1 MKSRLWIKSA
11 LTMTLALF
19 FAAPVGHAQ
28 SPTGRTTLS
37 RAIELIDAHLE
48 KAQRETDA
56 DLKRRMQI
64 EAYVALLSL
73 ASTHRQYEAADWLRV
88 AREPLEPLSGD
99 NKVIATG
106 ITEALVLAEARSDL
120 QRTYLI
126 DRQFYGSSSGR
137 GVERQYF
144 WQVMRA
150 DNPDAMTWLFQTME
164 PSVDEIAGVVNRTLG
179 INWLCQR
186 GYKSLARK
194 VAVRLT
200 QPQLDS
206 SMGLALAD
214 LGATAEAEQR
224 ADRVMMQTTQ
234 HAPAGPEILAR
245 LAIVASRRGDG
256 AEVER
261 LVHKFVSLV
270 EPGQILPDRRVSTDY
285 GDCAWTLDRGYWLR
299 WGARS
304 IYWSTAFKVNDESR
318 PYSSPWPSQLVALA
332 QSIAGTSTGA
342 RSIDLI
348 DQLIA
353 VFDKSA
359 RENGIDMMNAAI
371 LAAAP
376 QTELAM
382 LNGPMISWHVAR
394 QSLILARVM
403 AGGAID
409 DQAARLLSLDRIMD
423 FLISYPH
430 SSLVR
435 RLADLPE
442 SERKILGQAAPRLP
456 ATLQFIAL
464 ILEGRGADA
473 QALRAS
479 DPSAIWLDNWRL
491 TYLIDILENAGLR
504 ARAVAALDA
513 YLLVF
518 PEKHFAVV
526 WLLMLQ
532 GQVDKA
538 RTMLREFAASSVSGG
553 GGFLDVF
560 TSVMLL
566 QELGDDTDISSFMRL
581 RRSDDVEEAS
591 RRLIEIA
598 DAFAWAGRAAEIEAT
613 LRDLPS
619 KLAQLPPK
627 DAVCLRDTLEGVLAV
642 ALSRRGDLERGFR
655 LVINRSLDQRQLC
668 WLGEGRFR
676 GYHSEPI
683 FDIRFLVQEW
693 VRRGHAGP

>member
-1 MKSRLWIKSA
+1 
-11 LTMTLALF
+11 MTLF

-73 ASTHRQYEAADWLRV
+73 PSTHRQYEAADRLRV

-99 NKVIATG
+99 NKVIGTG
-106 ITEALVLAEARSDL
+106 ITEALALAEARSDL
-120 QRTYLI
+120 QKTYLI

-150 DNPDAMTWLFQTME
+150 NDPDAMTWLFQSMQPALGERGSATNRG
-164 PSVDEIAGVVNRTLG
+164 IAL
-179 INWLCQR
+179 NWLCQR
-186 GYKSLARK
+186 GYRSLARE
-194 VAVRLT
+194 VAIRLKE
-200 QPQLDS
+200 PELDGV
-206 SMGLALAD
+206 MGLKLAD

-224 ADRVMMQTTQ
+224 ADRVMRQTAQ
-234 HAPAGPEILAR
+234 QAPAGPEILAR

-261 LVHKFVSLV
+261 LVHKFVRVV

-285 GDCAWTLDRGYWLR
+285 GDCGWTLDRGYWSR
-299 WGARS
+299 GARS

-348 DQLIA
+348 DQLI
-353 VFDKSA
+353 VVLDKSA

-376 QTELAM
+376 QSELAM
-382 LNGPMISWHVAR
+382 LNGPMISWYLAR
-394 QSLILARVM
+394 QSLVLARVM

-409 DQAARLLSLDRIMD
+409 DQAARLLSLDRVMD

-430 SSLVR
+430 SDLVR

-442 SERKILGQAAPRLP
+442 PERKILGQASPRLP
-456 ATLQFIAL
+456 ATLRFIAL
-464 ILEGRGADA
+464 ILEGRGEDA
-473 QALRAS
+473 QALRAL

-581 RRSDDVEEAS
+581 RESDDAEEAS
-591 RRLIEIA
+591 RRLIEIV
-598 DAFAWAGRAAEIEAT
+598 DAFAWAGRAAQIEAV
-613 LRDLPS
+613 LRHLPPEV
-619 KLAQLPPK
+619 AQLAPK
-627 DAVCLRDTLEGVLAV
+627 DASCLRDTLEGFLAV
-642 ALSRRGDLERGFR
+642 ALSRRGDLEAGIR
-655 LVINRSLDQRQLC
+655 LVANRGLEQRKLC
-668 WLGEGRFR
+668 WPGEGGGK

-693 VRRGHAGP
+693 VRRGHVGP

>member
-1 MKSRLWIKSA
+1 
-11 LTMTLALF
+11 
-19 FAAPVGHAQ
+19 
-28 SPTGRTTLS
+28 
-37 RAIELIDAHLE
+37 
-48 KAQRETDA
+48 
-56 DLKRRMQI
+56 
-64 EAYVALLSL
+64 
-73 ASTHRQYEAADWLRV
+73 
-88 AREPLEPLSGD
+88 
-99 NKVIATG
+99 
-106 ITEALVLAEARSDL
+106 
-120 QRTYLI
+120 
-126 DRQFYGSSSGR
+126 
-137 GVERQYF
+137 
-144 WQVMRA
+144 
-150 DNPDAMTWLFQTME
+150 
-164 PSVDEIAGVVNRTLG
+164 
-179 INWLCQR
+179 
-186 GYKSLARK
+186 
-194 VAVRLT
+194 
-200 QPQLDS
+200 
-206 SMGLALAD
+206 
-214 LGATAEAEQR
+214 
-224 ADRVMMQTTQ
+224 
-234 HAPAGPEILAR
+234 
-245 LAIVASRRGDG
+245 
-256 AEVER
+256 
-261 LVHKFVSLV
+261 
-270 EPGQILPDRRVSTDY
+270 
-285 GDCAWTLDRGYWLR
+285 
-299 WGARS
+299 
-304 IYWSTAFKVNDESR
+304 
-318 PYSSPWPSQLVALA
+318 
-332 QSIAGTSTGA
+332 
-342 RSIDLI
+342 
-348 DQLIA
+348 
-353 VFDKSA
+353 
-359 RENGIDMMNAAI
+359 
-371 LAAAP
+371 
-376 QTELAM
+376 
-382 LNGPMISWHVAR
+382 
-394 QSLILARVM
+394 M
-403 AGGAID
+403 AGGTID

-591 RRLIEIA
+591 RRLIEIV

-627 DAVCLRDTLEGVLAV
+627 DAVCLRDTLEGFLAV

-693 VRRGHAGP
+693 VRRGHSGP

>member
-1 MKSRLWIKSA
+1 
-11 LTMTLALF
+11 MTLSLF
-19 FAAPVGHAQ
+19 FAAPVAHAQ
-28 SPTGRTTLS
+28 SSTGRTTLS
-37 RAIELIDAHLE
+37 RAIELIDAQLE
-48 KAQRETDA
+48 RAQRETDA
-56 DLKRRMQI
+56 DLKRRLQI

-73 ASTHRQYEAADWLRV
+73 PSTHRQYEAADWLRV

-99 NKVIATG
+99 NKVIGTG

-126 DRQFYGSSSGR
+126 DRQFYGSSLGR

-150 DNPDAMTWLFQTME
+150 DSPDAMTWLFQSME

-186 GYKSLARK
+186 GYKSLARQ

-224 ADRVMMQTTQ
+224 AEQVMRQTTQ
-234 HAPAGPEILAR
+234 RAPAGPEILAR
-245 LAIVASRRGDG
+245 LAILASRRGDG

-261 LVHKFVSLV
+261 LVHKFVRVV
-270 EPGQILPDRRVSTDY
+270 EPGQILPDHRVSTDY
-285 GDCAWTLDRGYWLR
+285 GDCGWTLDRGYRFR
-299 WGARS
+299 WRARS

-318 PYSSPWPSQLVALA
+318 PYSSPWPSQLVGLA

-382 LNGPMISWHVAR
+382 LNGPMISWYLAR
-394 QSLILARVM
+394 QSLVLARVM
-403 AGGAID
+403 AGAAID

-430 SSLVR
+430 SDLVR

-442 SERKILGQAAPRLP
+442 PERKILGQATPRLP
-456 ATLQFIAL
+456 ATLRFIAL

-473 QALRAS
+473 QALRAM

-538 RTMLREFAASSVSGG
+538 RTMLRELAASSVIDG

-581 RRSDDVEEAS
+581 RKSDDVEEAS
-591 RRLIEIA
+591 KRLIEIV
-598 DAFAWAGRAAEIEAT
+598 DAFAWSGRAAEIEAT

-619 KLAQLPPK
+619 DLAQLPPK
-627 DAVCLRDTLEGVLAV
+627 DAVCLRDTLEGFLAV

-655 LVINRSLDQRQLC
+655 LVVNRSLDQRQLC

>member
-1 MKSRLWIKSA
+1 
-11 LTMTLALF
+11 MTLTLF
-19 FAAPVGHAQ
+19 FVGPVAYAE
-28 SPTGRTTLS
+28 SPSGRTTLG
-37 RAIELIDAHLE
+37 RAIELVDAHLDR
-48 KAQRETDA
+48 AQRETDA

-73 ASTHRQYEAADWLRV
+73 PSTHRQYEAADRLRV
-88 AREPLEPLSGD
+88 IHEPLKPLSGD
-99 NKVIATG
+99 NSVLGTG
-106 ITEALVLAEARSDL
+106 IGEATALAGERGDL
-120 QRTYLI
+120 QRVYLI
-126 DRQFYGSSSGR
+126 DRQYYGSSSGK
-137 GVERQYF
+137 GVDRHYF

-150 DNPDAMTWLFQTME
+150 NDPEAMAWLFQSME

-186 GYKSLARK
+186 GYKSLARQ

-214 LGATAEAEQR
+214 LGAAAEAEQR

-234 HAPAGPEILAR
+234 RAPAGSEILAR
-245 LAIVASRRGDG
+245 LAILASRHGDG

-261 LVHKFVSLV
+261 LVNKFVSVV
-270 EPGQILPDRRVSTDY
+270 EPSQILPDRRVSTDY
-285 GDCAWTLDRGYWLR
+285 GDCGWTLDRGYWFR

-304 IYWSTAFKVNDESR
+304 IYWSTASKVNDESR
-318 PYSSPWPSQLVALA
+318 PYSPPWPSQLVGLA

-348 DQLIA
+348 DRLIA
-353 VFDKSA
+353 VFDESA

-382 LNGPMISWHVAR
+382 LNGPMISWYVAR
-394 QSLILARVM
+394 QSLVLARVM

-409 DQAARLLSLDRIMD
+409 DQAARLLSLDRIME

-430 SSLVR
+430 SDLVR
-435 RLADLPE
+435 RLADLPDP
-442 SERKILGQAAPRLP
+442 ERKILGQAAPRLP
-456 ATLQFIAL
+456 ATLRFIAL

-513 YLLVF
+513 YLAVF
-518 PEKHFAVV
+518 PEKNFPVV

-538 RTMLREFAASSVSGG
+538 RTMLREFAASSVNRG

-581 RRSDDVEEAS
+581 RKSDDVEEAS
-591 RRLIEIA
+591 RRLIEIV
-598 DAFAWAGRAAEIEAT
+598 DAFAWAGRAAEIEAA

-619 KLAQLPPK
+619 ELAHLSPK
-627 DAVCLRDTLEGVLAV
+627 DAVCLRDTVEGFLAV
-642 ALSRRGDLERGFR
+642 ALSRRGDLEGGVR
-655 LVINRSLDQRQLC
+655 LVADRSLEQRQLC
-668 WLGEGRFR
+668 WLGEGRLK

-693 VRRGHAGP
+693 VRRGHAGPSG

>member
-1 MKSRLWIKSA
+1 
-11 LTMTLALF
+11 MTLF

-73 ASTHRQYEAADWLRV
+73 PSTHRQYEAADRLRV

-99 NKVIATG
+99 NKVIGTG
-106 ITEALVLAEARSDL
+106 ITEALALAEARSDL
-120 QRTYLI
+120 QKTYLI

-150 DNPDAMTWLFQTME
+150 NDPDAMTWLFQSMQPALGERGSATNRG
-164 PSVDEIAGVVNRTLG
+164 IAL
-179 INWLCQR
+179 NWLCQR
-186 GYKSLARK
+186 GYRSLARE
-194 VAVRLT
+194 VAIRLKE
-200 QPQLDS
+200 PELDGV
-206 SMGLALAD
+206 MGLKLAD

-224 ADRVMMQTTQ
+224 ADRVMRQTAQ
-234 HAPAGPEILAR
+234 QAPAGPEILAR

-261 LVHKFVSLV
+261 LVHKFVRVV

-285 GDCAWTLDRGYWLR
+285 GDCGWTLDRGYWSR
-299 WGARS
+299 GARS

-348 DQLIA
+348 DQLI
-353 VFDKSA
+353 VVLDKSA

-376 QTELAM
+376 QSELAM
-382 LNGPMISWHVAR
+382 LNGPMISWYLAR
-394 QSLILARVM
+394 QSLVLARVM

-409 DQAARLLSLDRIMD
+409 DQAARLLSLDRVMD

-430 SSLVR
+430 SDLVR

-442 SERKILGQAAPRLP
+442 PERKILGQASPRLP
-456 ATLQFIAL
+456 ATLRFIAL

-581 RRSDDVEEAS
+581 RESDDAEEAS
-591 RRLIEIA
+591 RRLIEIV
-598 DAFAWAGRAAEIEAT
+598 DAFAWAGRAAQIEAV
-613 LRDLPS
+613 LRHLPPEV
-619 KLAQLPPK
+619 AQLAPK
-627 DAVCLRDTLEGVLAV
+627 DASCLRDTLEGFLAV
-642 ALSRRGDLERGFR
+642 ALSRRGDLEAGIR
-655 LVINRSLDQRQLC
+655 LVANRGLEQRKLC
-668 WLGEGRFR
+668 WPGEGGGK

-693 VRRGHAGP
+693 VRRGHVGP

>member
-1 MKSRLWIKSA
+1 
-11 LTMTLALF
+11 MTLF

-73 ASTHRQYEAADWLRV
+73 PSTHRQYEAADRLRV

-99 NKVIATG
+99 NKVIGTG
-106 ITEALVLAEARSDL
+106 ITEALALAEARSDL
-120 QRTYLI
+120 QKTYLI

-150 DNPDAMTWLFQTME
+150 NDPDAMTWLFQSMQPALGERGSATNRG
-164 PSVDEIAGVVNRTLG
+164 IAL
-179 INWLCQR
+179 NWLCQR
-186 GYKSLARK
+186 GYRSLARE
-194 VAVRLT
+194 VAIRLKE
-200 QPQLDS
+200 PELDGV
-206 SMGLALAD
+206 MGLKLAD

-224 ADRVMMQTTQ
+224 ADRVMRQTAQ
-234 HAPAGPEILAR
+234 QAPAGPEILAR

-261 LVHKFVSLV
+261 LVHKFVRVV

-285 GDCAWTLDRGYWLR
+285 GDCGWTLDRGYWSR
-299 WGARS
+299 GARS

-348 DQLIA
+348 DQLI
-353 VFDKSA
+353 VVLDKSA

-376 QTELAM
+376 QSELAM
-382 LNGPMISWHVAR
+382 LNGPMISWYLAR
-394 QSLILARVM
+394 QSLVLARVM

-409 DQAARLLSLDRIMD
+409 DQAARLLSLDRVMD

-430 SSLVR
+430 SDLVR

-442 SERKILGQAAPRLP
+442 PERKILGQASPRLP
-456 ATLQFIAL
+456 ATLRFIAL

-581 RRSDDVEEAS
+581 RESDDVEEAS
-591 RRLIEIA
+591 RRLIEIV
-598 DAFAWAGRAAEIEAT
+598 DAFAWAGRAAQIEAV
-613 LRDLPS
+613 LRHLPPEV
-619 KLAQLPPK
+619 AQLAPK
-627 DAVCLRDTLEGVLAV
+627 DASCLRDTLEGFLAV
-642 ALSRRGDLERGFR
+642 ALSRRGDLEAGIR
-655 LVINRSLDQRQLC
+655 LVANRGLEQRKLC
-668 WLGEGRFR
+668 WPGEGGGK

-693 VRRGHAGP
+693 VRRGHVGP

>member
-1 MKSRLWIKSA
+1 
-11 LTMTLALF
+11 MTLF

-73 ASTHRQYEAADWLRV
+73 PSTHRQYEAADRLRV

-99 NKVIATG
+99 NKVIGTG
-106 ITEALVLAEARSDL
+106 ITEALALAEARSDL
-120 QRTYLI
+120 QKTYLI

-150 DNPDAMTWLFQTME
+150 NDPDAMTWLFQSMQPALGERGSATNRG
-164 PSVDEIAGVVNRTLG
+164 IAL
-179 INWLCQR
+179 NWLCQR
-186 GYKSLARK
+186 GYRSLARE
-194 VAVRLT
+194 VAIRLKE
-200 QPQLDS
+200 PELDGV
-206 SMGLALAD
+206 MGLKLAD

-224 ADRVMMQTTQ
+224 ADRVMRQTAQ
-234 HAPAGPEILAR
+234 QAPAGPEILAR

-261 LVHKFVSLV
+261 LVHKFVRVV

-285 GDCAWTLDRGYWLR
+285 GDCGWTLDRGYWSR
-299 WGARS
+299 GARS
-304 IYWSTAFKVNDESR
+304 IYWSTAFKVHGESR

-332 QSIAGTSTGA
+332 ESIAGTSTGA

-348 DQLIA
+348 DQLI
-353 VFDKSA
+353 VVLDKSA

-376 QTELAM
+376 QSELAM
-382 LNGPMISWHVAR
+382 LNGPMISWYLAR
-394 QSLILARVM
+394 QSLVLARVM

-409 DQAARLLSLDRIMD
+409 DQAARLLSLDRVMD

-430 SSLVR
+430 SDLVR

-442 SERKILGQAAPRLP
+442 PERKILGQASPRLP
-456 ATLQFIAL
+456 ATLRFIAL

-581 RRSDDVEEAS
+581 RESDDVEEAS
-591 RRLIEIA
+591 RRLIEIV
-598 DAFAWAGRAAEIEAT
+598 DAFAWAGRAAQIEAV
-613 LRDLPS
+613 LRHLPPEV
-619 KLAQLPPK
+619 AQLAPK
-627 DAVCLRDTLEGVLAV
+627 DASCLRDTLEGFLAV
-642 ALSRRGDLERGFR
+642 ALSRRGDLEAGIR
-655 LVINRSLDQRQLC
+655 LVANRGLEQRKLC
-668 WLGEGRFR
+668 WPGEGGGK

-693 VRRGHAGP
+693 VRRGHVGP

>member
-1 MKSRLWIKSA
+1 
-11 LTMTLALF
+11 MTLSLV
-19 FAAPVGHAQ
+19 FAAPVAHAQ
-28 SPTGRTTLS
+28 SSTGRTTLS
-37 RAIELIDAHLE
+37 RAIELIDAQLE
-48 KAQRETDA
+48 RAQRETDA
-56 DLKRRMQI
+56 DLKRRLQI

-73 ASTHRQYEAADWLRV
+73 PSTHRQYEAADRLRV
-88 AREPLEPLSGD
+88 IHEPLKPLSGD
-99 NKVIATG
+99 NHVLETG
-106 ITEALVLAEARSDL
+106 IDEAIVLAGERGDL
-120 QRTYLI
+120 QRVYLI
-126 DRQFYGSSSGR
+126 DRQYYGSSSGK
-137 GVERQYF
+137 GVDRQYF

-150 DNPDAMTWLFQTME
+150 NDPDAMTWLFQSMQPALGERGSAT
-164 PSVDEIAGVVNRTLG
+164 NRG
-179 INWLCQR
+179 IVLNWLCQR
-186 GYKSLARK
+186 GYRSLARE
-194 VAVRLT
+194 VAIRLT
-200 QPQLDS
+200 EPEVDGV
-206 SMGLALAD
+206 MGLALAD

-224 ADRVMMQTTQ
+224 ADRVMMQTAQ

-261 LVHKFVSLV
+261 LVRKFVSV
-270 EPGQILPDRRVSTDY
+270 VAPGQILPDRRVSTDY
-285 GDCAWTLDRGYWLR
+285 GDCDWTLDRGYWFR

-304 IYWSTAFKVNDESR
+304 IYWSTAFKVHGESR

-332 QSIAGTSTGA
+332 ESIAGTSTGA

-348 DQLIA
+348 DQLIV

-359 RENGIDMMNAAI
+359 RENGIDMINAAI

-382 LNGPMISWHVAR
+382 LNGPMISWYVAR
-394 QSLILARVM
+394 QSLVLARVM

-409 DQAARLLSLDRIMD
+409 DQAARLLSLDRIME

-430 SSLVR
+430 SGLVP

-442 SERKILGQAAPRLP
+442 PERKILGQAAPRLP
-456 ATLQFIAL
+456 ATLRFIAL

-518 PEKHFAVV
+518 PEKQFAVV
-526 WLLMLQ
+526 WLLILQ

-538 RTMLREFAASSVSGG
+538 RTMLREFAANNVGDG

-560 TSVMLL
+560 TGVMLL
-566 QELGDDTDISSFMRL
+566 RELGDDTDISAFMRL
-581 RRSDDVEEAS
+581 RESSDAEETS
-591 RRLIEIA
+591 RRLIEIV
-598 DAFAWAGRAAEIEAT
+598 DAFAWDGGATQIETVIRRLPAA
-613 LRDLPS
+613 
-619 KLAQLPPK
+619 LAQLPPK
-627 DAVCLRDTLEGVLAV
+627 DAACLRDTLEGFLAV
-642 ALSRRGDLERGFR
+642 ALSRRGDLEAGIR
-655 LVINRSLDQRQLC
+655 LVADRNLEQRKLC
-668 WLGEGRFR
+668 WPGEGRSK
-676 GYHSEPI
+676 GYHSEPV

-693 VRRGHAGP
+693 ARRGHAGP